1 MVVARAP
8 ALFDLTSRVAL
19 VTGGN
24 GGIGRAI
31 ALGLADA
38 GAAVAI
44 IGRDEAKN
52 EEVVAELEA
61 AGARCLAFRVDV
73 TERASLKP
81 AFDRIEAG
89 LGAVDILVNNAGI
102 ATISGGVLFEE
113 PDDWDKV
120 MATNLDARVPAVE
133 ACGGVDART
142 QGRQDHQHGQ
152 RLLAVRLQARAVVQR
167 RKGAVI
173 QLTRSMAIELAPY
186 NIQVNAIAPG
196 WIETEMTVPVRTT
209 PWNDEILA
217 RVPAGRWGQPEEIAG
232 TAVYL
237 ARTLRT
243 SSPERRSSSMAAMRS
258 VDPGDVSSRCRRIEE
273 A

>member
-1 MVVARAP
+1 MAVARAQP
-8 ALFDLTSRVAL
+8 LFDLTGRVAL

-31 ALGLADA
+31 ALGLAGA
-38 GAAVAI
+38 GASVAI
-44 IGRDEAKN
+44 VGRDEAKS
-52 EEVVAELEA
+52 EAVVAELEA
-61 AGARCLAFRVDV
+61 AGARCLALRVDV

-81 AFDRIEAG
+81 AFDRVEAE
-89 LGAVDILVNNAGI
+89 LGGIGILVNNAGI
-102 ATISGGVLFEE
+102 ATISGGVLFEDPE
-113 PDDWDKV
+113 DWDKV
-120 MATNLDARVPAVE
+120 MATHLDATFLLSKLAAESMRARR
-133 ACGGVDART
+133 GGKIINMASIYSLF
-142 QGRQDHQHGQ
+142 GSK
-152 RLLAVRLQARAVVQR
+152 LAPSYSAA
-167 RKGAVI
+167 KGAVI

-237 ARTLRT
+237 AAHASDFVTGAT
-243 SSPERRSSSMAAMRS
+243 IF
-258 VDPGDVSSRCRRIEE
+258 VDGGYAIR
-273 A
+273 